1 MNAVAPTTLPT
12 DTDKPF
18 IPCESFE
25 RDFFDS
31 APQRYVNT
39 VELPISADA
48 LFDVFADPTSWPKW
62 APGIGQVEWTS
73 PEPYGPGTTRTVRCW
88 GGMSVYE
95 DFFVYDAP
103 REMAFR
109 FYGTSELVWTAFGEL
124 YQVEALTKDSCKLT
138 WTVAYNPAG
147 TFAKIHFLV
156 RPTMIM
162 NFKLY
167 MFLLKRYCRKLGV

>member
-48 LFDVFADPTSWPKW
+48 LFDVF
-62 APGIGQVEWTS
+62 
-73 PEPYGPGTTRTVRCW
+73 
-88 GGMSVYE
+88 
-95 DFFVYDAP
+95 
-103 REMAFR
+103 
-109 FYGTSELVWTAFGEL
+109 
-124 YQVEALTKDSCKLT
+124 
-138 WTVAYNPAG
+138 
-147 TFAKIHFLV
+147 
-156 RPTMIM
+156 
-162 NFKLY
+162 
-167 MFLLKRYCRKLGV
+167 